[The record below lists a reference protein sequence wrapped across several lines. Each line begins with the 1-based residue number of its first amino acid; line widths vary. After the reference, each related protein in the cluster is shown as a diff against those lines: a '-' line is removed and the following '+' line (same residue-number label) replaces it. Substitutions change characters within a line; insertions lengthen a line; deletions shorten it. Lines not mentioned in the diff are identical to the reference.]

1 MAEKV
6 LRDALSTDPTS
17 HKSWCVFYLN
27 HCTLYETYFCYQE
40 LLHAHSNLTI
50 ICCLAL
56 HPMALLHVFFIE

>member
-27 HCTLYETYFCYQE
+27 HCTLY
-40 LLHAHSNLTI
+40 
-50 ICCLAL
+50 
-56 HPMALLHVFFIE
+56 